1 MFPRLFDD
9 PELLLRREE
18 DLGGLE
24 LLVEDLVELELFELL
39 LILVELLLV
48 LVEEELLL
56 VLYLVFVF
64 GLTFLV
70 ELLLVVVLGLT
81 IVDLIFLL

>member
-9 PELLLRREE
+9 PELPLRREE
-18 DLGGLE
+18 DLDGLE

-39 LILVELLLV
+39 LVLVELLLVLVELLLV

-56 VLYLVFVF
+56 VL
-64 GLTFLV
+64 
-70 ELLLVVVLGLT
+70 
-81 IVDLIFLL
+81 